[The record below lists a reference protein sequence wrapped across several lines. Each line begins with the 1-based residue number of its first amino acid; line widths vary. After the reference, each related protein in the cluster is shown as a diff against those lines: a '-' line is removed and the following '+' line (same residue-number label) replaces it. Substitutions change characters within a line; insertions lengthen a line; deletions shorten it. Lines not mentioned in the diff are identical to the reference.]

1 MQQSVHT
8 LWHNVHGTGAKSQS
22 DALPGWVRLTLPL
35 GTSMVLWYGIW
46 LIVRTQL

>member
-1 MQQSVHT
+1 MQQTAHT
-8 LWHNVHGTGAKSQS
+8 LWHSVPGTVSES
-22 DALPGWVRLTLPL
+22 RSNTFPGWARLALPL

>member
-1 MQQSVHT
+1 MQQSAHT
-8 LWHNVHGTGAKSQS
+8 LWRSVPGTGSESQ
-22 DALPGWVRLTLPL
+22 LNTFPGWVRLTMPL